1 MLCSPG
7 ILRTEHPGHR
17 KHVKDIVMNH
27 GHRAAVNE
35 DIGKL
40 GGCLVRGDK
49 IGGHVIRESDQWV
62 QGLISVIRA
71 DQY

>member
-1 MLCSPG
+1 
-7 ILRTEHPGHR
+7 
-17 KHVKDIVMNH
+17 MNY

-40 GGCLVRGDK
+40 GGCLARGDK

-71 DQY
+71 D